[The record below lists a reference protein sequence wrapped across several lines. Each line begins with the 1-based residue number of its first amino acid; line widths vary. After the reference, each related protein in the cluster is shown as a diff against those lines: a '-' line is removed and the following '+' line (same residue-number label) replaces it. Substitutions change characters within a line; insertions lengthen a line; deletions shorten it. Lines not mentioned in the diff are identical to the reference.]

1 MVTLPK
7 VGLTKDRASVR
18 YCRPPRTPSF
28 IPHTANSNT
37 TTSNK
42 VNTHPTTNT
51 DHHGRHSPIS
61 RRLSRPPGEAPNTG
75 SPPSYTHRLYQPQQP
90 TDVSYIQL
98 DALRSTIPNLVS
110 PLIKPQTS
118 KAHMFAE
125 VKKTAVTST
134 SQLTAFRDDWNSEQ
148 TQQIFTKA
156 QESERKDRDLS
167 KAQEVAAFGWA
178 QRTETE
184 S

>member
-1 MVTLPK
+1 MADTVQSLEDSLARLEKLQTQ
-7 VGLTKDRASVR
+7 VR
-18 YCRPPRTPSF
+18 HPF
-28 IPHTANSNT
+28 TA
-37 TTSNK
+37 
-42 VNTHPTTNT
+42 TTNT
-51 DHHGRHSPIS
+51 TSSNP
-61 RRLSRPPGEAPNTG
+61 LT
-75 SPPSYTHRLYQPQQP
+75 T
-90 TDVSYIQL
+90 IQL
-98 DALRSTIPNLVS
+98 DALRATIPNLVS
-110 PLIKPQTS
+110 PLIKPQSS

-156 QESERKDRDLS
+156 QASEQKDRDLS

-178 QRTETE
+178 EKTVTE